1 MQSAFIYRP
10 WLDLWLVN
18 FCSKIWMWRVFYVLV
33 FSMWSSS
40 ILSSL
45 LQVQLF
51 NNASNLQCSLRWKC
65 DHGLRYEL
73 WTLCI
78 NTLGHYNLASR
89 LMLHNLQHNTYHLL
103 PILLFRLLNFK
114 VCINNLYSSTT
125 NGCPKAGSS
134 CVLFAHFWWFRWNLE
149 SWANWK
155 AQLFQQCF
163 LFSLPHLCHCILLMI
178 IVKI

>member
-1 MQSAFIYRP
+1 VTCEFLQQNLNVKSF
-10 WLDLWLVN
+10 L
-18 FCSKIWMWRVFYVLV
+18 CSRLLYVVFFY
-33 FSMWSSS
+33 S
-40 ILSSL
+40 ILLASSAT
-45 LQVQLF
+45 LQ
-51 NNASNLQCSLRWKC
+51 QCIELAMFFARWKC